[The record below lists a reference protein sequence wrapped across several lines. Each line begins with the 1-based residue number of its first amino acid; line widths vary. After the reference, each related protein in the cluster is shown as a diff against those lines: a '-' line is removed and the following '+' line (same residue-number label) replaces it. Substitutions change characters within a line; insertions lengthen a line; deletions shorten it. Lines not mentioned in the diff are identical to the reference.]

1 MLEGTVSGHFES
13 PDERIIS
20 TDVLI
25 IGFGLSAIPLIR
37 ELERDNVNYV
47 VVSGGDG
54 SIWDRLERHERLDFD
69 LVSSVHSSMYS
80 FELVKL
86 DAKDRYPTAK
96 EFSAFIRKYL
106 TQYSSKVIND
116 YVVSVENYSSKSVIH
131 TRSGRVF
138 ETKHLVIATAL
149 RRRMNELLNQFDYA
163 DATNKTIAFT
173 AMGDSVNL
181 MVAKL
186 IPYNNRIVLITN
198 GFLILDKLQFYAGA
212 PFTLDQLEYH
222 NIRHLAYLPYRK
234 TLMPSNDYVLFCHR
248 WLKFLPLNHFYVK
261 HPLARRFNLN
271 RKLSIRYVAPYS
283 PIPNG
288 IIAIKFWPIDSYQQV
303 FDNDAL
309 KQSIRDGYLLN
320 DIAFFLEHG
329 LVELWPKRETVIDRE
344 QRTIRWKDK
353 VIRYDQIVDG
363 DYEVP
368 NLPEIVLGEGSLKR
382 KYEYDCRNNF
392 MGVIPKGL
400 RNVYFIGFMRPTTG
414 GLNNIIEMQCLLTHK
429 MITDPRFND
438 GIHGT
443 LEKRIEKYNKHYYQ
457 SEERTPADHLVHYGF
472 YTDDIAQL
480 LKIDTR
486 LSDCRSLRDVMIHYF
501 FPNAAFKF
509 RQSGPY
515 KVEGAKEMVQ
525 QIYKDHRGYWIL
537 VGSLVTYALLQ
548 LTGYAA
554 VVTAYYQQW
563 IPLVAV
569 PFLLLAVLLN
579 PVTNF
584 IGGWLVGGSILSMS
598 ILGGLNVVLIVGLGL
613 TAVYRNPLVPIA
625 VLLGAL
631 ALTYIVHWLGW
642 SRPAFHDLSNKKSP
656 KFRDFFKRYC
666 AVFREAFPEK

>member
-80 FELVKL
+80 FELVKR

-106 TQYSSKVIND
+106 TQYSSKVVND
-116 YVVSVENYSSKSVIH
+116 FVVSVENYSSKSVIH

-138 ETKHLVIATAL
+138 ETKYLVIATAL

-163 DATNKTIAFT
+163 AAKNQTIAFT
-173 AMGDSVNL
+173 AMGDSANL
-181 MVAKL
+181 MIAKL

-198 GFLILDKLQFYAGA
+198 GFFILDKMTFFGRA

-222 NIRHLAYLPYRK
+222 NIRHLARLLYRK
-234 TLMPSNDYVLFCHR
+234 TLIPGFDYALFCQK

-261 HPLARRFNLN
+261 HPLAIRRLN
-271 RKLSIRYVAPYS
+271 RKLSIKYFTRYS
-283 PIPNG
+283 PVLNG
-288 IIAIKFWPIDSYQQV
+288 IIAIKFWPIDSYQHV

-344 QRTIRWKDK
+344 QRTIRWRDK
-353 VIRYDQIVDG
+353 AVRYDQIVDG

-392 MGVIPKGL
+392 MGVIPKEL
-400 RNVYFIGFMRPTTG
+400 RNVYFIGFMRPMTG

-438 GIHGT
+438 EIYGT

-457 SEERTPADHLVHYGF
+457 PEERTPTDHLVHYGF

-486 LSDCRSLRDVMIHYF
+486 LSGCRSLRDVMIHYF

-525 QIYKDHRGYWIL
+525 QIYKDHMGFLVL
-537 VGSLVTYALLQ
+537 VGYLLTNVLLQ

-584 IGGWLVGGSILSMS
+584 IASWLIRDSMLNWS
-598 ILGGLNVVLIVGLGL
+598 ILGGLNTIMGVGLGL
-613 TAVYRNPLVPIA
+613 TAVYKNPLVPIA

-642 SRPAFHDLSNKKSP
+642 SRPPFHDLSNKKSP

-666 AVFREAFPEK
+666 AVFREAFPQK

>member
-1 MLEGTVSGHFES
+1 MLDGAVSSDFQS
-13 PDERIIS
+13 PDERTIS

-69 LVSSVHSSMYS
+69 LVSSQHSSMYS
-80 FELVKL
+80 FELVKR
-86 DAKDRYPTAK
+86 DAKDHYPTSK
-96 EFSAFIRKYL
+96 EFIAFIRKYL
-106 TQYSSKVIND
+106 TQYGSKVVKD
-116 YVVSVENYSSKSVIH
+116 FVVSVENHSSKSVVH
-131 TRSGRVF
+131 TRSGRIF
-138 ETKHLVIATAL
+138 ETRHLVIGTAL
-149 RRRMNELLNQFDYA
+149 RRRMNEQLNQFDYA
-163 DATNKTIAFT
+163 DAKNKTIAFT

-181 MVAKL
+181 MIAKL

-198 GFLILDKLQFYAGA
+198 GFFILDKMTFFGGA

-222 NIRHLAYLPYRK
+222 NIRHLSHSLYRR
-234 TLMPSNDYVLFCHR
+234 TLIPGLDYALFCQK

-261 HPLARRFNLN
+261 YPLAIRDLN
-271 RKLSIRYVAPYS
+271 RKMSIRYFRPYS
-283 PIPNG
+283 PLLNG
-288 IIAIKFWPIDSYQQV
+288 MIAIKFWPIDSYQKV

-309 KQSIRDGYLLN
+309 KQSIKDGYLLN
-320 DIAFFLEHG
+320 DIAFFLEHD

-344 QRTIRWKDK
+344 QGTIRWKDK
-353 VIRYDQIVDG
+353 VIKYDHIVDG

-368 NLPEIVLGEGSLKR
+368 NLPEIVLGEDSSKS
-382 KYEYDCRNNF
+382 KYEYDCRNAF
-392 MGVIPKGL
+392 MGMIPKEL
-400 RNVYFIGFMRPTTG
+400 RNVYFIGFMRPMTG
-414 GLNNIIEMQCLLTHK
+414 GLNNISEMQCLLTHK
-429 MITDPRFND
+429 MVTDPRFND
-438 GIHGT
+438 EIYGT
-443 LEKRIEKYNKHYYQ
+443 LEKRIEKYNKHYYP
-457 SEERTPADHLVHYGF
+457 SEKRMPTDHLVHYGF

-480 LKIDTR
+480 LKIDSR
-486 LSDCRSLRDVMIHYF
+486 LSDCRGLRDVMIHYF

-509 RQSGPY
+509 RQRGLY

-525 QIYKDHRGYWIL
+525 QIYKDHMWFLVL
-537 VGSLVTYALLQ
+537 VGYLLTNVLLQ

-569 PFLLLAVLLN
+569 PFLLVAVLVN

-584 IGGWLVGGSILSMS
+584 IASWLIRDSMLNWT
-598 ILGGLNVVLIVGLGL
+598 ILGGLNTILGVALGL
-613 TAVYRNPLVPIA
+613 TAVYKTPLIPIA
-625 VLLGAL
+625 VLLGAF

-642 SRPAFHDLSNKKSP
+642 SRPPFHDLSNKKSP

-666 AVFREAFPEK
+666 AVFREAFPKM